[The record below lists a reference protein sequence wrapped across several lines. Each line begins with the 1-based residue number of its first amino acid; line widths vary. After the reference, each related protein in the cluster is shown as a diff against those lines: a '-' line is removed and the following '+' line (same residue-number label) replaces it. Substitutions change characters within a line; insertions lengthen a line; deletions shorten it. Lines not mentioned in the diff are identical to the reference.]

1 MNTLSKARTGSLPG
15 VASSTDLRAHWRALL
30 QSPRRHTLTATH
42 HLIYQ
47 ALLGRDWRRGFTPPT
62 NTRKLANGAFTDW
75 GLFHALN
82 TLHHSRLE
90 PEALAPFD
98 GLITA
103 DTLAALR
110 SLIPYRRSWLLRPEQ
125 FADRAFPFDAYE
137 PRAAEEA
144 ST

>member
-62 NTRKLANGAFTDW
+62 NTRKLANGAFAISCVEYPSSQPP
-75 GLFHALN
+75 GA
-82 TLHHSRLE
+82 RG
-90 PEALAPFD
+90 A
-98 GLITA
+98 
-103 DTLAALR
+103 
-110 SLIPYRRSWLLRPEQ
+110 RPV
-125 FADRAFPFDAYE
+125 
-137 PRAAEEA
+137 
-144 ST
+144 